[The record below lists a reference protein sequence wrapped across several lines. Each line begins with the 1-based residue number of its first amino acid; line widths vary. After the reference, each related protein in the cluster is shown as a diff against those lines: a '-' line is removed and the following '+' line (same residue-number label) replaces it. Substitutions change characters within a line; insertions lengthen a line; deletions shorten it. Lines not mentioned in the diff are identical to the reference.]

1 MRSGLWGMVCVAV
14 LAAAPPLWAQT
25 TGHIAG
31 TVIDQTNAI
40 PLPGVPVE
48 VVGTTNVA
56 YTDLDGRY
64 QLEIAAGGR

>member
-1 MRSGLWGMVCVAV
+1 MCVAV

-31 TVIDQTNAI
+31 TIIDQTNAI

-56 YTDLDGRY
+56 HTDLDGRY